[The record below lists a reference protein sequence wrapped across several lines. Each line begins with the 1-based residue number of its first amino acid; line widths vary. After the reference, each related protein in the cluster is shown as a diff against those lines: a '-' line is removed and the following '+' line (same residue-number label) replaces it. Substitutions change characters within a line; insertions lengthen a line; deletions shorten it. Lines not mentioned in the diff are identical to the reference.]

1 MNTPKLKITTKKY
14 TDETADISLRLPKDM
29 IRDIDAVAK
38 AVGRARNE
46 ILTMSLE
53 FALENMEIDNSNDS
67 AQM

>member
-1 MNTPKLKITTKKY
+1 MRRVASIKSWVEDY
-14 TDETADISLRLPKDM
+14 
-29 IRDIDAVAK
+29 DAVAK